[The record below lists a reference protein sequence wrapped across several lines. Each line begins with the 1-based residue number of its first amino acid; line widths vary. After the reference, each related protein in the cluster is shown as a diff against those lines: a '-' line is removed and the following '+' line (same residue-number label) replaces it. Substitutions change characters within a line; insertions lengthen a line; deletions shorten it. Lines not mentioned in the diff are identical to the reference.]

1 MKIIFNKYDYN
12 SNDGML
18 TSIWGPAQWHVLHT
32 MSFNYPEFPTKQ
44 EKQQYLNYILSLQYV
59 LPCGKCR
66 KNLLN
71 NLKKYPLTMKHMESR
86 DTFSRYLF
94 HLHEIINTM
103 LGKKSGLTFE
113 IVRERYEHFR
123 ARCITTETV
132 LTKENGCIKPLY
144 GEKSKCVIQIV
155 PQTKKCKT
163 FQIDKKCFKTRK
175 HLPKF
180 GKKV

>member
-1 MKIIFNKYDYN
+1 MKQIFNQDDYN

-32 MSFNYPEFPTKQ
+32 MSFNYPKFPNKK
-44 EKQQYLNYILSLQYV
+44 EKKYYLNYILSLQHV

-66 KNLLN
+66 KNFIN
-71 NLKKYPLTMKHMESR
+71 NLKKYPLTMKHMETR

-94 HLHEIINTM
+94 NLHEIINTM

-123 ARCITTETV
+123 ARCSSSAKSVIE
-132 LTKENGCIKPLY
+132 ENGCIQPLY
-144 GEKSKCVIQIV
+144 GEKSKCIIQIV

-163 FQIDKKCFKTRK
+163 FQINKKCLKTRK
-175 HLPKF
+175 LFPH
-180 GKKV
+180 